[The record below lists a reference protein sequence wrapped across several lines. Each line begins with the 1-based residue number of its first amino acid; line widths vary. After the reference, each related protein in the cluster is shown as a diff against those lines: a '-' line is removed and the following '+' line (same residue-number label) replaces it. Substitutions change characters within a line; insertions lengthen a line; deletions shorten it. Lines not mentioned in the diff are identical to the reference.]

1 MKDTVLMQNY
11 DVLRD
16 CSRLEEEKT
25 FKNLF
30 EIICSHGGASAAE
43 WLEGSDIKHLTYKE
57 QCQQSDNFASYF
69 TIHFG
74 NEGRVCVCIDSCKE
88 WFPVF
93 WGLIRSGHDIL
104 AVDAAAS
111 DLKIES
117 LMHEAGCHK
126 LVASTHHNIEC
137 DQILL
142 SELANIPDVNDYQAV
157 WAKNVALCTSGTSS
171 DSRVFVYDEETI
183 CYFALYSRKAHKENK
198 FLVEEKSYKCLAFL
212 PFHHVLGF
220 STIFILGHF
229 LGNTMVY
236 IKERT
241 PQTITDTCKKCR
253 VNQIITIPLLANNI
267 SRGICRSLEKEGRM
281 KSGFVKMLMSLSL
294 FIQAVMPR
302 LGLKIAKKMFNSLQK
317 EVLGNDLNTIML
329 GGSSTDP
336 SSLRILNAIGYYTV
350 CGFGMTETGINS
362 VNNSF
367 NIFSRLRGYIGK
379 PIEYS
384 EYRIIDKDGNPCNI
398 GELQVRGK
406 CLHDNRIVNGEIIKP
421 DIDENGWFSTGDIA
435 KIGRISKNYSILGR
449 LKEVIINES
458 GENVYPDELE
468 MSFNEIQGIEQLS
481 ILGTEKTNSKYE
493 DITLVMSVGNRFYDE
508 KLINSLCHEVA
519 KINKT
524 LPVYKRLNRILL
536 TSELLPMTNT
546 HKVKR
551 NELRAKIASKMIDFR
566 ELDITKKFDKNKI
579 EKEDSAKQRTSE
591 KLRRQLTEIFADIL
605 GVKVSEIDPD
615 MNIIEHLGGDSL
627 QVLSIISKVEDVFGV
642 MIPSELYAD
651 CTTVNDTAAVIE
663 KLINGGGETSNTES
677 LQQRKP
683 VVRFEDSG
691 EYQQFKKRID
701 ALHSDGVKN
710 PYFVCHDSPLLD
722 TSIVEGREML
732 DFGNYNYVGM
742 SGRKEVSEAAK
753 AAIDRYGTSASGSR
767 LLAGERPVHGELE
780 RELAEW
786 KHAEKA
792 LVCVGGH
799 STNVTVVGN
808 FCGKNDLILY
818 DALAHNSVEQG
829 CQLSMAVSRPF
840 PHNDVEALEKILK
853 AQRGYFEKVLVVIE
867 GVYSM
872 DGDIAPVPDFIALKK
887 KYGCFLM
894 VDEAHS
900 ACVLGPT
907 GGGVDEYFHLNGDD
921 IDIKMGTL
929 SKGLGTCGGYV
940 AGKAN
945 LIDYLRYNLPGFVFS
960 VGMSPALAAG
970 SLAAIRLLRSRPE
983 IMQNLHR
990 NIKCFADEAK
1000 KRKLDLC
1007 LGGEA
1012 AVIPIMVGRDEDAF
1026 VLSNE
1031 LEKRGILV
1039 PPAVYPAV
1047 PRNKARLRF
1056 DVISEHKPEQFVK
1069 ALDTLVEVA
1078 AELGINLPT
1087 KEY

>member
-1 MKDTVLMQNY
+1 MYNY

-16 CSRLEEEKT
+16 CSLLEKEKT
-25 FKNLF
+25 FKTLF
-30 EIICSHGGASAAE
+30 ELTCAHDDMPAAE
-43 WLEGSDIKHLTYKE
+43 WLEGDAVMHLTYKE
-57 QCQQSDNFASYF
+57 QRQRSDNFAAYF
-69 TIHFG
+69 TQHLG
-74 NEGRVCVCIDSCKE
+74 KEGRVCICIDSCKE
-88 WFPVF
+88 WFPIF
-93 WGLIRSGHDIL
+93 WGLIRSGHDVL
-104 AVDAAAS
+104 AIDAASS
-111 DLKIES
+111 DLKITS
-117 LMHEAGCHK
+117 LMQEAGCNK
-126 LVASTHHNIEC
+126 LVATSRHKIEGE
-137 DQILL
+137 QILV
-142 SELANIPDVNDYQAV
+142 SELVNAPEVNDYQPV
-157 WAKNVALCTSGTSS
+157 WAKNVSLCTSGTTS

-183 CYFALYSRKAHKENK
+183 CRFALYSKKVYKENK
-198 FLVEEKSYKCLAFL
+198 RIIDDRCYKSLAFL
-212 PFHHVLGF
+212 PFHHIFGF
-220 STIFILGHF
+220 TAVFIWSHF
-229 LGNTMVY
+229 LGYTIVY
-236 IKERT
+236 IKDRA
-241 PQTITDTCKKCR
+241 PKTITDVCKKCN
-253 VNQIITIPLLANNI
+253 VNQIITVPLLANNI
-267 SRGICRSLEKEGRM
+267 SRGICRNLERK
-281 KSGFVKMLMSLSL
+281 GFVTSRFVKLLMSLSL
-294 FIQAVMPR
+294 GIQAVAPR
-302 LGLKIAKKMFNSLQK
+302 CGLKIARKVFSKLQK
-317 EVLGNDLNTIML
+317 EVLGCDINTIIL

-336 SSLRILNAIGYYTV
+336 SSLRILNAIGYYTI

-362 VNNSF
+362 IDIGF
-367 NIFSRLRGYIGK
+367 NVCNHLRGSIGK
-379 PIEYS
+379 PMDYS
-384 EYRIIDKDGNPCNI
+384 EYRIVDKDGNPSCK
-398 GELQVRGK
+398 GELQVRGSS
-406 CLHDNRIVNGEIIKP
+406 LHDGRLVDGKIISP
-421 DIDENGWFSTGDIA
+421 NFDENGWFSTGDIV
-435 KIGRISKNYSILGR
+435 KIRKINKHYSVLGRIKDL
-449 LKEVIINES
+449 IINES

-468 MSFNEIQGIEQLS
+468 LNFNEIQGVDQLA
-481 ILGTEKTNSKYE
+481 ILGTNKNNTKYE

-508 KLINSLCHEVA
+508 KFVNSLCYQVA
-519 KINKT
+519 KINRT
-524 LPVYKRLNRILL
+524 FPVYKRLNRVLL
-536 TSELLPMTNT
+536 TSERLPATNT

-551 NELRAKIASKMIDFR
+551 MELRAKIASETIDFR
-566 ELDITKKFDKNKI
+566 ELDIIKKIDKNKI
-579 EKEDSAKQRTSE
+579 EREISAKQQASE
-591 KLRRQLTEIFADIL
+591 NLKRQLTDIFADVL
-605 GVKVSEIDPD
+605 GVKASDIDPD
-615 MNIIEHLGGDSL
+615 VNIIENLGGDSL
-627 QVLSIISKVEDVFGV
+627 QVLSVVSRAEEVFGV

-663 KLINGGGETSNTES
+663 KLINGGYDMSDSNR
-677 LQQRKP
+677 LQQRNP
-683 VVRFEDSG
+683 VERFEDAE

-701 ALHSDGVKN
+701 GLHADGVKN

-722 TSIVEGREML
+722 TSIVDGREMI

-742 SGRKEVSEAAK
+742 SGRKEVSDAAK
-753 AAIDRYGTSASGSR
+753 EAIDRFGTSASGSR

-829 CQLSMAVSRPF
+829 CRLSSAVSRPF
-840 PHNDVEALEKILK
+840 PHNDVEALEKTLK
-853 AQRGYFEKVLVVIE
+853 AQRCYFEKVLIIIE

-872 DGDIAPVPDFIALKK
+872 DGDIAPVPDFVALKK

-929 SKGLGTCGGYV
+929 SKGLGTCGGYI
-940 AGKAN
+940 AGKACF
-945 LIDYLRYNLPGFVFS
+945 IDYLRYNLPGFVFS

-970 SLAAIRLLRSRPE
+970 SLTAIRLLRSRPE

-990 NIKCFADEAK
+990 NIKCFAEEAK
-1000 KRKLDLC
+1000 KRKLDMC

-1026 VLSNE
+1026 VLSTE

-1069 ALDTLVEVA
+1069 ALDTLVEISN
-1078 AELGINLPT
+1078 ELGIKLPT

>member
-11 DVLRD
+11 DVQRD
-16 CSRLEEEKT
+16 CARLEKDKT

-30 EIICSHGGASAAE
+30 EITCSHGDAPAAE
-43 WLEGSDIKHLTYKE
+43 WLEGNDIKHFTYKE
-57 QCQQSDNFASYF
+57 QRQRSDNFASYF
-69 TIHFG
+69 TQHFG
-74 NEGRVCVCIDSCKE
+74 REGRVCVCIDSCKE

-93 WGLIRSGHDIL
+93 WGLVRSGHDIL

-117 LMHEAGCHK
+117 LMNEAGCHK
-126 LVASTHHNIEC
+126 LVASSHHNIEC
-137 DQILL
+137 EQVLL
-142 SELANIPDVNDYQAV
+142 AELANIPDVYDYQDA

-183 CYFALYSRKAHKENK
+183 CCFALYSRKAHKENK
-198 FLVEEKSYKCLAFL
+198 LLVEDKSYKCLAFL

-220 STIFILGHF
+220 STIFVLGHF
-229 LGNTMVY
+229 LGNTIVY
-236 IKERT
+236 IKDRT
-241 PQTITDTCKKCR
+241 PETITNTCKKCH

-281 KSGFVKMLMSLSL
+281 KSWSVKMLMSLSL
-294 FIQAVMPR
+294 GIQAIMPHI
-302 LGLKIAKKMFNSLQK
+302 GFKIAKKMFSDIQK
-317 EVLGNDLNTIML
+317 NVLGSDLNTIML

-336 SSLRILNAIGYYTV
+336 SSLRVLNAIGYYAV

-367 NIFSRLRGYIGK
+367 NIFSRLRGCIGK
-379 PIEYS
+379 PMEYS
-384 EYRIIDKDGNPCNI
+384 EYRVIDRDGHPSNV

-406 CLHDNRIVNGEIIKP
+406 CLHDNRIINGKIFKP

-435 KIGRISKNYSILGR
+435 KIGRINKNCFILGR
-449 LKEVIINES
+449 IKEVIINES

-468 MSFNEIQGIEQLS
+468 MSFSEIQGVDQLS
-481 ILGTEKTNSKYE
+481 ILGTEKTNTKYE
-493 DITLVMSVGNRFYDE
+493 DITLVMSVGTRFYDE
-508 KLINSLCHEVA
+508 KFINTLCYEVA

-524 LPVYKRLNRILL
+524 FPVYKRLNRVLV
-536 TSELLPMTNT
+536 TSERLPMTNT

-551 NELRAKIASKMIDFR
+551 NELRAKTASGMIDFR
-566 ELDITKKFDKNKI
+566 ELDITKKLDKNKI
-579 EKEDSAKQRTSE
+579 EKEDSAKRQASGD
-591 KLRRQLTEIFADIL
+591 LRRQLTEIYADVL
-605 GVKVSEIDPD
+605 GVKVSEINPD

-627 QVLSIISKVEDVFGV
+627 QVLSIVSKVEEVFGV

-651 CTTVNDTAAVIE
+651 CATVNDTAAVVE
-663 KLINGGGETSNTES
+663 KLINGGGEIYDANT

-683 VVRFEDSG
+683 VVRFEDSE

-701 ALHSDGVKN
+701 ALHSGGVN
-710 PYFVCHDSPLLD
+710 DPYFVCHDSPLLD

-753 AAIDRYGTSASGSR
+753 SAIDRFGTSASGSR

-792 LVCVGGH
+792 VVCVGGH
-799 STNVTVVGN
+799 STNVTVIGN

-829 CQLSMAVSRPF
+829 CRLSSAVSRPF
-840 PHNDVEALEKILK
+840 PHNDVAALEKILK
-853 AQRGYFEKVLVVIE
+853 AQRSYFEKVLIVIE

-872 DGDIAPVPDFIALKK
+872 DGDIAPVPDYVALKK

-907 GGGVDEYFHLNGDD
+907 GGGVDEYFNLNGDD

-940 AGKAN
+940 AGKAC

-970 SLAAIRLLRSRPE
+970 SLAAIRLLRNRPE
-983 IMQNLHR
+983 IMQDLHR

-1000 KRKLDLC
+1000 KRNLDLC

-1026 VLSNE
+1026 AMSNE
-1031 LEKRGILV
+1031 LKKRGILV

-1056 DVISEHKPEQFVK
+1056 DVISEHKPEQIIK
-1069 ALDTLVEVA
+1069 ALDTLVVVA
-1078 AELGINLPT
+1078 SELGIKLPT